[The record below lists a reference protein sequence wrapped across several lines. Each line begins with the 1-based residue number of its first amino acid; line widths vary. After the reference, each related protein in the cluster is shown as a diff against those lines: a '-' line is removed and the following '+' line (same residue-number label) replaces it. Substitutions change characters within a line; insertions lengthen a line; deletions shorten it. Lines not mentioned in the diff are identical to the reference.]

1 MENDFI
7 PPSNKKNHTHD
18 YNVVPTPPPNGP
30 YEHDHQYNFPPH
42 SSYLSERTIGIMINK
57 IEVLEDL
64 NKTSQLALTE
74 MLLNKKD
81 VDHILENFDH
91 RMTRFSNEL
100 KEIKELLKS
109 LDTKIVDHV
118 RTDTPIV
125 DFVTT
130 KVGKWIIALFGLAG
144 AAIAIEFINS
154 FVKPL
159 FKK

>member
-7 PPSNKKNHTHD
+7 PSSKKSSPYD
-18 YNVVPTPPPNGP
+18 YNVVPIPPPNGP
-30 YEHDHQYNFPPH
+30 YDHEHQYQYPPH
-42 SSYLSERTIGIMINK
+42 STYLSERTIGIMINK

-74 MLLNKKD
+74 MLMNKKD

-91 RMTRFSNEL
+91 RITRFSNEL
-100 KEIKELLKS
+100 KDIKELLKS
-109 LDTKIVDHV
+109 LDTKIADHV

-144 AAIAIEFINS
+144 AAIAIELIN
-154 FVKPL
+154 VLIKPL